1 MWQRD
6 LGIDMKERKRSK
18 ELYDRA
24 KLLMP
29 GGVSSPV
36 RAFKPY
42 PSYIAK
48 GSGAKI
54 WDVDGNEYID
64 YCMGFGPLILGH
76 ADPDVVNAVREQAP
90 RGMLYGAPIALE
102 IEMAELVRGAFPSV
116 EMLRIVNTGTEAT
129 MHAIRVARGF
139 TGRKKFI
146 KVEGAFHGAHDS
158 VLVKAGSGATTHSAP
173 DSLGVPEE
181 VTSNT
186 LLVPFNDLDA
196 VRRAIMDNKG
206 EVAAIITEPVIGN
219 AGPIPPE
226 EDYLQGLRELTT
238 DNDILLILDEVIT
251 GFRLAPGGAQQRFG
265 VRADMTILGKVVG
278 GGLPIGIFGGSEEIM
293 SMVSPTGKVYQAG
306 TFSGNPMSL
315 TAGIATIKKMRTL
328 GYEELERKGEQM
340 RYGLAKVIEE
350 MGIPFRAQGIGSMF
364 QLFLTD
370 GEVKN
375 YAGARSCDTSAFWD
389 LFLGLMNRGIY
400 LPPSQFETNFISTAH
415 TDAEI
420 DLTVEAYGEALEDA
434 I

>member
-1 MWQRD
+1 
-6 LGIDMKERKRSK
+6 MKERRRSK

-24 KLLMP
+24 KVLMP

-48 GSGAKI
+48 GSGSKI

-76 ADPDVVNAVREQAP
+76 ADPDVVTAVRDQAT
-90 RGMLYGAPIALE
+90 RGMLYGAPIAME
-102 IEMAELVRGAFPSV
+102 VEMAELVRGAFPSV

-129 MHAIRVARGF
+129 MHAIRLARGF

-146 KVEGAFHGAHDS
+146 KVEGAFHGTHDS

-196 VRRAIMDNKG
+196 VRRVIADNKG

-219 AGPIPPE
+219 AGTIPPQE
-226 EDYLQGLRELTT
+226 GYLQGLREVTT
-238 DNDILLILDEVIT
+238 DNDIILILDEVIT
-251 GFRLAPGGAQQRFG
+251 GFRLAMGGAQQRFG

-278 GGLPIGIFGGSEEIM
+278 GGLPIGMFGGSEEIM
-293 SMVSPTGKVYQAG
+293 SMVSPMGKVYQAG

-315 TAGIATIKKMRTL
+315 TAGITTIKKMRTL

-340 RYGLAKVIEE
+340 RYGLTKVIEE
-350 MGIPFRAQGIGSMF
+350 IGLPFRAQGIGSMF

-370 GEVKN
+370 RQVKD
-375 YAGARSCDTSAFWD
+375 YAGARSCDTSAFGD
-389 LFLGLMNRGIY
+389 LSMGMMNRGIY

-420 DLTVEAYGEALEDA
+420 DLTVEAYGECLEDA
-434 I
+434 L